1 MNTNDIYRL
10 FRAIDTFDTETLLS
24 FLSDEAVFRFGN
36 MPPVVGKDNI
46 RPFLEGFFQSI
57 KAIKH
62 DQIEVWDQNEV
73 KLMNGRVTYT
83 RHDDSQLTVFFAN
96 TFKMQGT
103 RIREYLIFVDT
114 SQLYTGGAETEPQP
128 VEEGATGA

>member
-10 FRAIDTFDTETLLS
+10 FKAIDAFDTETLLS

-36 MPPVVGKDNI
+36 MPPVLGKDNI
-46 RPFLEGFFQSI
+46 RPFLQGFFQSI
-57 KAIKH
+57 KGIKH
-62 DQIEVWDQNEV
+62 DQIEVWEQDDV

-83 RHDDSQLTVFFAN
+83 RHDDSQLSVFFAN

-103 RIREYLIFVDT
+103 RIKEYLIFVDT
-114 SQLYTGGAETEPQP
+114 SQLYAGAAETETQSA
-128 VEEGATGA
+128 ENSSAGA